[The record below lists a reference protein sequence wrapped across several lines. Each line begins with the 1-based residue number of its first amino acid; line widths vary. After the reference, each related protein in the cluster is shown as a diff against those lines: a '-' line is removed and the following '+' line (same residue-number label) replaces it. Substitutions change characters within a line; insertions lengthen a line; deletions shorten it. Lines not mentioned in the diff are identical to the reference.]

1 MALVQIPTPVAESG
15 GMTLLSTT
23 TLSGT
28 SVTVSSIN
36 QTYNSLVFIVKS
48 PRWATSN
55 SKFQMQPNGSSSMS
69 YMTGVRE
76 NTNGGWQ
83 AYGMNGEQV
92 YADMDSERDN
102 GDQTFYLIVNDYTS
116 TAPKPAQFFGALVNG
131 DQRSFNYAGAL
142 VTGSAISSMTIS
154 NTGGTSFSAGTL
166 RIYGVK

>member
-28 SVTVSSIN
+28 SVTVSSLN

-48 PRWATSN
+48 PMWATASA
-55 SKFQMQPNGSSSMS
+55 KFQMLPNGSQSLA
-69 YMTGVRE
+69 YVTGVRE

-83 AYGMNGEQV
+83 AIGSNGEQV
-92 YADMDSERDN
+92 WSDMDQDRANADS
-102 GDQTFYLIVNDYTS
+102 TYYLKINDYTS
-116 TAPKPAQFFGALVNG
+116 TAPKPMQFFGSQVSG

-142 VTGSAISSMTIS
+142 VTGSAITSMTVS
-154 NTGGTSFSAGTL
+154 NGGGYAFSSGTL